1 MNKDAFEPSFKRM
14 SKIWTSRNERTNTL
28 KVRVTAAHWQENE
41 GTISAMARNLV
52 QKQNALRRG
61 AGKAFI

>member
-1 MNKDAFEPSFKRM
+1 MNKDAVEPSFKRM

-41 GTISAMARNLV
+41 GTISAMTRNLV
-52 QKQNALRRG
+52 QKQNALSRG

>member
-1 MNKDAFEPSFKRM
+1 MNKDAFEPSLKRM
-14 SKIWTSRNERTNTL
+14 SKIWARRNERTNTL

-41 GTISAMARNLV
+41 GTISAMTRNLV
-52 QKQNALRRG
+52 QKQNALSRE